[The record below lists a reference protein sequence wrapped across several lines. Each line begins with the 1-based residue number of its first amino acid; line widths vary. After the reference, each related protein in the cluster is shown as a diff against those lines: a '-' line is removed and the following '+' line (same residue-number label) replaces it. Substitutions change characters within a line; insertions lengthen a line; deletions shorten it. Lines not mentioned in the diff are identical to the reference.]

1 MTKETASRGETEQD
15 DQQQAPKYYI
25 DESWF
30 ERVGRSLQHL
40 IESRVTEPG
49 DIQDKS
55 AKRRRKK
62 AAVSMADLAQIEGFV
77 NPELPLL
84 EAIFRLL
91 LVHENKPMDVEQLSQ
106 ELAERGIGIRDARP
120 VDPETLIR
128 VLSNDDYYG
137 LAQLGKA

>member
-49 DIQDKS
+49 DVQDKS

-128 VLSNDDYYG
+128 VLANDDYYG

>member
-128 VLSNDDYYG
+128 VLENDDYYG

>member
-91 LVHENKPMDVEQLSQ
+91 LVHEN
-106 ELAERGIGIRDARP
+106 
-120 VDPETLIR
+120 
-128 VLSNDDYYG
+128 
-137 LAQLGKA
+137 

>member
-120 VDPETLIR
+120 VDAETLIR
-128 VLSNDDYYG
+128 VLANDDYYG
-137 LAQLGKA
+137 LTQLGKA

>member
-1 MTKETASRGETEQD
+1 MTEETASRGETEQD
-15 DQQQAPKYYI
+15 DQQQVPKYYI
-25 DESWF
+25 DEGWF

-40 IESRVTEPG
+40 IESRVAEPG
-49 DIQDKS
+49 DVQDKP

-91 LVHENKPMDVEQLSQ
+91 LVHENKPMDAEQLSQ

-120 VDPETLIR
+120 VDAETLIR
-128 VLSNDDYYG
+128 VLGNDDYYG

>member
-128 VLSNDDYYG
+128 VLANDDYYG
-137 LAQLGKA
+137 LTQLGKA

>member
-55 AKRRRKK
+55 AKRRKKK

-91 LVHENKPMDVEQLSQ
+91 LVHENKPMDAEQLSQ

-128 VLSNDDYYG
+128 VLANDDYYG
-137 LAQLGKA
+137 LTQLGKA